1 MSAKT
6 SRPRR
11 PHEYDE
17 NAKEEKADLEI
28 DDVLGILG
36 YFYTF
41 LIYVAYG
48 TMLVSGYLRMFIART
63 LMILGLKKDPLA
75 VPKGYAPLYKRSEYF
90 WLTNFYQRL
99 RDGFAR
105 PVPCVAGARFQIM
118 ERVSDDGNVTYRFT
132 GKNIDALNVSS
143 YNYLGFAENSGPVI
157 DSVVNSM
164 DRYSFA
170 AASPRQEG
178 GNLEI
183 IQELERTIAE
193 FVGQPAAIVY
203 GMGFATNSTTI
214 PVLCGGKGTL
224 IISDTLNHAS
234 IVTGSRDAPG
244 AKILVF
250 KHNDPAD
257 LELVLKNAII
267 EGQPRTH
274 RDWKKIIVIVEG
286 IYSMEGE
293 ICRLP
298 EIVALKK
305 KYKTYLYVD
314 EAHSIGA
321 LGKTGRGVCE
331 HWGVNP
337 RDIDILMG
345 TFTKAFGSVGGY
357 ISGNPDLIEY
367 LKFRSFGTIY
377 STSMSP
383 ACAQQALSALRVIM
397 GKDGTTDGLRRLKA
411 LHENSNYFRRRL
423 LEEGF
428 HVFGDKDSP
437 VVLLMLYNPAMMIS
451 LSRRLLQHGIAIVIV
466 GFPVTRLLLS
476 RVRFCLSSGHTI
488 EELEKAVQIIS
499 REGERLGLKY
509 RKYAGKV

>member
-6 SRPRR
+6 SLPKKL
-11 PHEYDE
+11 HEYDNE
-17 NAKEEKADLEI
+17 AKEEKAELEI

-36 YFYTF
+36 YWYTF
-41 LIYVAYG
+41 LIYVAYA
-48 TMLVSGYLRMFIART
+48 TMLMSGYVRMFISRL
-63 LMILGLKKDPLA
+63 LMFLGLKKDPLS
-75 VPKGYAPLYKRSEYF
+75 VPNGYAPLYKRSEYF

-99 RDGFAR
+99 RDAFSR
-105 PVPCVAGARFQIM
+105 PVPCVPGTRFKIM
-118 ERVSDDGNVTYRFT
+118 ERISNDGNATFKFT
-132 GKNIDALNVSS
+132 GKKIDALNISS

-164 DRYSFA
+164 NHYSYA
-170 AASPRQEG
+170 TASPRQEG
-178 GNLEI
+178 GNYDI

-193 FVGQPAAIVY
+193 FVGQPDAIVY
-203 GMGFATNSTTI
+203 GMGYATNSTTI

-250 KHNDPAD
+250 RHNDPAD

-274 RDWKKIIVIVEG
+274 RPWKKIVLIVEG

-331 HWGVNP
+331 HWGINP

-357 ISGNPDLIEY
+357 ISGSHELIEY
-367 LKFRSFGTIY
+367 LKYRSYGTIY
-377 STSMSP
+377 ATSMSP
-383 ACAQQALSALRVIM
+383 ACAQQALSAIRVIT
-397 GKDGTTDGLRRLKA
+397 GQDGTQDGIRRLNA

-423 LEEGF
+423 IEEGF
-428 HVFGDKDSP
+428 HIFGDKDSP
-437 VVLLMLYNPAMMIS
+437 VVLMMLYNPAMMIS
-451 LSRRLLQHGIAIVIV
+451 MSRRLLEHGIAIVIV

-476 RVRFCLSSGHTI
+476 RIRFCLSSGHTI
-488 EELEKAVQIIS
+488 EELERAVQIIS
-499 REGERLGLKY
+499 QEGERIGLKY